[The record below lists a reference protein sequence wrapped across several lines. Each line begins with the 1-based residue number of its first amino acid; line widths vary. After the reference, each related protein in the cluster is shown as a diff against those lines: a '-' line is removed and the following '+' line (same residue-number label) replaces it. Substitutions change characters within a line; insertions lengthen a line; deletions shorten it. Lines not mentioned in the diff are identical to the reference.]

1 MKKFISLAL
10 VAALVATSAFAAFSG
25 EASVSFGYDTTSK
38 VWGFANGKSL
48 SVSVDIASEAAEKVA
63 EGDIYAGIK
72 ASMEVGIKP
81 NHGDKAIYNDGPASD
96 LGIWAKVSE
105 AYVTNGEWKVS
116 ILGSVG
122 APDYAKSAIDF
133 SYSQAKDAFGV
144 AYGPYAVATA
154 WSYKL
159 PTVAQAGVTATYKDW
174 TVSAGFASAKT
185 TPDNVNEAEYYY
197 SFVGYDEDGNVKV
210 GYVGAYPYAEVVS
223 GYTAFFLGIQSVFP
237 NVVMDVQYTNSWFDI
252 DGEAAAADMLIKRG
266 CVIIGQHADSTG
278 APDTVEKA
286 WQNGQVVYS
295 VGYNMSMLD
304 VAPDA
309 ALTSA
314 TNVWSAYYKEL
325 FSDVLNGKEIPQDW
339 SKGFNDDAVAI
350 TDLGPNVAE
359 GTADKVA
366 EVEAALKDGS
376 LHVFDTSKFT
386 VNGKQITEDDAKV
399 DLSYVDYSTNTVV
412 YKGDTKTALVT
423 DDDGNSYFE
432 ESVLRAAPYFT
443 LRIDGITELN
453 AN

>member
-1 MKKFISLAL
+1 
-10 VAALVATSAFAAFSG
+10 
-25 EASVSFGYDTTSK
+25 
-38 VWGFANGKSL
+38 
-48 SVSVDIASEAAEKVA
+48 
-63 EGDIYAGIK
+63 
-72 ASMEVGIKP
+72 
-81 NHGDKAIYNDGPASD
+81 
-96 LGIWAKVSE
+96 
-105 AYVTNGEWKVS
+105 
-116 ILGSVG
+116 
-122 APDYAKSAIDF
+122 
-133 SYSQAKDAFGV
+133 
-144 AYGPYAVATA
+144 
-154 WSYKL
+154 
-159 PTVAQAGVTATYKDW
+159 
-174 TVSAGFASAKT
+174 
-185 TPDNVNEAEYYY
+185 
-197 SFVGYDEDGNVKV
+197 
-210 GYVGAYPYAEVVS
+210 
-223 GYTAFFLGIQSVFP
+223 
-237 NVVMDVQYTNSWFDI
+237 MDVQYTNSWFDI